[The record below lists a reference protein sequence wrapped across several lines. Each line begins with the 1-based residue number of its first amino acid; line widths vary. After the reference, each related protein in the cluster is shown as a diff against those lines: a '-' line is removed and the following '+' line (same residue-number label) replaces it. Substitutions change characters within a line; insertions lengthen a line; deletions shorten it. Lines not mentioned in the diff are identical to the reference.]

1 VELWK
6 RIKKR
11 FMVCYLEIFAIDA
24 KIELMIEIEIDHFPI
39 DDIIKIRTIILE
51 ERVHQFFVWLQM
63 TLIFTREST
72 RIVRYNNITIMKYK
86 VYHKW

>member
-11 FMVCYLEIFAIDA
+11 FMVCYLKVFAIDA
-24 KIELMIEIEIDHFPI
+24 KIELMIEIEIYHFPI
-39 DDIIKIRTIILE
+39 DDIIKIRTVILK
-51 ERVHQFFVWLQM
+51 ERVHQLFVWLQM

-72 RIVRYNNITIMKYK
+72 IIVRYNNITIMKYK